1 MTMKHTRLA
10 AIALGMS
17 VALTACGGNR
27 DGREDGTATQ
37 DTAGGTVAAATPAT
51 GGAGTGSMEATSDMP
66 RSDSDILTMVSLSND
81 AEVSSSRLAQTKATN
96 AQVKAFAK
104 QMVTEHT
111 TMQKQGQQIARA
123 LQVEGTGTQASQDK
137 MEMKDDKLSDLEGKS
152 GADFDRA
159 YMDMQVQAHERTL
172 NELQQYQNMAQNA
185 QLKQMITKA
194 IPAVQGH
201 LQKAQQIRQQLGS

>member
-17 VALTACGGNR
+17 VALAACGTNR

-37 DTAGGTVAAATPAT
+37 DTAGGTVATATPAT
-51 GGAGTGSMEATSDMP
+51 GGAGTGSMEATSDAP
-66 RSDSDILTMVSLSND
+66 RSDSDIMTMITHSND
-81 AEVSSSRLAQTKATN
+81 AEVASSRLAQTKATN
-96 AQVKAFAK
+96 AQVKAFAR

-111 TMQKQGQQIARA
+111 AMQKEGQQIGKA
-123 LQVEGTGTQASQDK
+123 LAMEGTGTQASHDK
-137 MEMKDDKLSDLEGKS
+137 MEMKQDNLSDLEGKS

-172 NELQQYQNMAQNA
+172 TELQQYQNMAQHA

-201 LQKAQQIRQQLGS
+201 LQKAQQLRQQLGS